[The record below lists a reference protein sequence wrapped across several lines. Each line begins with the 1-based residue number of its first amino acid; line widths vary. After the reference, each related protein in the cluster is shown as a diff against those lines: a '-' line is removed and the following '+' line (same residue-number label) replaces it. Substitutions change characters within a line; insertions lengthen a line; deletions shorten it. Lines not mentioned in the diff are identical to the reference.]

1 VRAGDEAPSEDGRAA
16 LSALLER
23 AAGRRGRVRL
33 VYGSVPY
40 LVEVLDF
47 DGELITGAS
56 DERGVLRFRL
66 ELVREAT
73 ELPSSD
79 PLF

>member
-1 VRAGDEAPSEDGRAA
+1 MRTGEGAPSVEDRAA
-16 LSALLER
+16 LSAVLQR

-40 LVEVLDF
+40 LVEVLAF
-47 DGELITGAS
+47 DGKLVTGAS
-56 DERGVLRFRL
+56 KERGVLRFRL

>member
-1 VRAGDEAPSEDGRAA
+1 VTDAGAAPSAERREA

-40 LVEVLDF
+40 VVEVLAF
-47 DGELITGAS
+47 DGQRITGA
-56 DERGVLRFRL
+56 DQERGLLRFRL
-66 ELVREAT
+66 ERVTEAT

>member
-1 VRAGDEAPSEDGRAA
+1 VTAADAAPSADLREA
-16 LSALLER
+16 LSALLAR

-40 LVEVLDF
+40 VVEVLSF
-47 DGELITGAS
+47 DGRLVTGA
-56 DERGVLRFRL
+56 DPQRGTLRFRL
-66 ELVREAT
+66 ERVSEVT

>member
-1 VRAGDEAPSEDGRAA
+1 MRTGDGAPSVDERVA
-16 LSALLER
+16 LSALLRR
-23 AAGRRGRVRL
+23 AASRRGRVRL

-40 LVEVLDF
+40 LVEVLAF
-47 DGELITGAS
+47 DGKLVTGAS
-56 DERGVLRFRL
+56 EERGVLRFRL

>member
-1 VRAGDEAPSEDGRAA
+1 VSAGDEAPSVDDRAA
-16 LSALLER
+16 LTMLLER

-40 LVEVLDF
+40 LVEVLAF
-47 DGELITGAS
+47 DGNLVTGAS